1 MTSRSALLSAYRGAT
16 ILFAPFGP
24 MLLEWRRGRGKEDA
38 GRLRER
44 LGHASQPR
52 PAGPLAW
59 LHGASVGE
67 GVALLPLVEQLR
79 ARGFH
84 VLVTTGTVTS
94 AQVLAQ
100 RLPGGAIHQFVP
112 LDVPSYLQRFLDHW
126 RPDLA
131 MLAESEIWPNL
142 IDETTRRGTPL
153 VLVNA
158 RLSERS
164 FQRWQRFPA
173 AISALLRRVD
183 LCLAQT
189 RDDAARLMLLGAPR
203 VHVAGNLKFDVA
215 ALPVDPARLA
225 ELSAMIGPRPVWVAA
240 STHAGE
246 EDIAL
251 QVHGALVQRFPNL
264 LTIIVPRHAERGADI
279 AMLCAIDGHLAGL
292 RSRGDMPTNETGV
305 YIADTMGELGL
316 FYRVT
321 SLVFVGKSLASK
333 GGQNPIEPAKLGSAI
348 LHGPHVANFS
358 EVYDMLDR
366 SQGAI
371 EVGDADTLA
380 RTLNMLLSDTAMLRR
395 IARAASETV
404 EELGGASTNIMQ
416 ALEPYFVHFQMER
429 R

>member
-24 MLLEWRRGRGKEDA
+24 VLLEWRRGRGKEDA
-38 GRLRER
+38 ARLRER

-79 ARGFH
+79 VRGFH

-126 RPDLA
+126 QPDLA

-164 FQRWQRFPA
+164 FQRWQRLPA
-173 AISALLRRVD
+173 AISSLLRRVD

-203 VHVAGNLKFDVA
+203 VHVTGNLKFDVA
-215 ALPVDPARLA
+215 PLPVDPARLA
-225 ELSAMIGPRPVWVAA
+225 ELSALIGPRPVWVAA

-251 QVHGALVQRFPNL
+251 QVHGALIQRFPNL

-279 AMLCAIDGHLAGL
+279 ATLCAMDGHIAGL

-305 YIADTMGELGL
+305 YVADTMGELGL

-358 EVYDMLDR
+358 EVYDMLDKA
-366 SQGAI
+366 QGAI

-380 RTLNMLLSDTAMLRR
+380 RTLNMLLSDTAMLRK

-416 ALEPYFVHFQMER
+416 ALEPYFVQLQMER

>member
-24 MLLEWRRGRGKEDA
+24 MLLEWRRGCGKEDGA
-38 GRLRER
+38 RLRER

-67 GVALLPLVEQLR
+67 GLALLPLVEQLR

-126 RPDLA
+126 QPDLA

-142 IDETTRRGTPL
+142 IHETTRRGTPL
-153 VLVNA
+153 VMVNA

-164 FQRWQRFPA
+164 FQRWQKLPA
-173 AISALLRRVD
+173 AISSLLRRVD

-215 ALPVDPARLA
+215 PLPVDPARLA
-225 ELSAMIGPRPVWVAA
+225 ELSALIGPRPVWVAA

-246 EDIAL
+246 EDIAV

-279 AMLCAIDGHLAGL
+279 ATLSAMDGHIAGL
-292 RSRGDMPTNETGV
+292 RSRGDMPTNETGI

-333 GGQNPIEPAKLGSAI
+333 GGQNPIEPAKLGNAI

-358 EVYDMLDR
+358 EVYDMLDTA
-366 SQGAI
+366 QGAI

-380 RTLNMLLSDTAMLRR
+380 RTLNMLISDTAMLRK

-404 EELGGASTNIMQ
+404 EELGGASTNIMR
-416 ALEPYFVHFQMER
+416 ALEPYFVHLQMER
-429 R
+429 Q